1 MIGAWLLA
9 SAATLAVA
17 GIIIGLAL
25 AGSGNLSV
33 YRVGSASMEPALNCA
48 AAPGCAGVSADSIL
62 VSRVPL
68 WFRPVRRGDVVVI
81 RIDTARHD
89 GKQTLVKRV
98 VGLPGE
104 HVAEI
109 RGKVLVDDQPLT
121 EPYLSDSQRDSGSFG
136 PLAVPPQSYFVLGDN
151 RSRSRDSR
159 SFGAVRSDGIVG
171 LVIARCGPL
180 HRLKLL
186 ADLL

>member
-1 MIGAWLLA
+1 MVGAWLLA

-17 GIIIGLAL
+17 SIIIGLAL

-33 YRVGSASMEPALNCA
+33 YRVGSASMEPVLNCA

-81 RIDTARHD
+81 RIDTRPD

-109 RGKVLVDDQPLT
+109 RGRVLVDDQPLT
-121 EPYLSDSQRDSGSFG
+121 EPYLSDSRRDSGSFG
-136 PLAVPPQSYFVLGDN
+136 PVAVPPQSYFVLGDN

-171 LVIARCGPL
+171 VVIARCGSL